1 MLNCDD
7 AHEAMI
13 ARPERTASDVRTTAD
28 NLFHKADLLIF
39 TVHVH
44 HSNVIGVPEAY
55 LIERN
60 DEMK

>member
-1 MLNCDD
+1 
-7 AHEAMI
+7 MI

>member
-1 MLNCDD
+1 
-7 AHEAMI
+7 MI
-13 ARPERTASDVRTTAD
+13 ARPERTASDVQTTVD
-28 NLFHKADLLIF
+28 NLFQKADLLIF

-44 HSNVIGVPEAY
+44 HSNLIRGPEAY

>member
-1 MLNCDD
+1 
-7 AHEAMI
+7 MI
-13 ARPERTASDVRTTAD
+13 ARPERTASDVRTAG

-44 HSNVIGVPEAY
+44 HSNPIGEPEAY